1 MTDLSADYVVVGS
14 GAGGGPLAMRLAAAG
29 HSVIVIEAGVA
40 TGPGDLAYEVPGF
53 HAYASEDETITWSY
67 FVQHYDD
74 PLQAERD
81 PKYRAES
88 GGVLYPRCATV
99 GGCTAHNAMIIVRPN
114 NADWEAIAD
123 LTGDASWRAKEMN
136 GYFERL
142 EHCLY
147 VAPTPRL
154 PPEWWLTRALS
165 KIPLLRRF
173 AASNGHGSQG
183 WLPTSLAN
191 PLLLTRDI
199 VLLWVVIKAAST
211 QLKQLLGRR
220 LHWQESIWGL
230 VDPND
235 LRAQTQS
242 MQGVWLIPQSVE
254 KGHRVGTREA
264 LSAAATA
271 PGSTLTILPDTLA
284 TRLVLDD
291 TGRCRGVECLT
302 GRHLYRA
309 HTRPS
314 DDAGSPVTVTAH
326 REVIL
331 AGGAFNT
338 PQLLQL
344 SGIGPADE
352 LRRHHIDVRV
362 DSRGVGSNLQDRY
375 EVGVVTELKDKFT
388 LVKGGLFRPPTPQD
402 PPDPLLQEWQKG
414 DGPYSSNGG
423 LLAVMASSRPGL
435 ATPDLFLFA
444 LPADFRGY
452 YPGYHKD
459 LELKPNRLT
468 WAVLKAHTKNRGG
481 SVTLRSTDPRDTP
494 DIRFR
499 YFEEGTDTAGD
510 DLDAVVAG
518 VKLARRITGTLR
530 RWGATELSPG
540 PAASTDDQ
548 LRDFVRDSAWGHHAC
563 GTCAIGPDTDPSA
576 VLDSRFRVRGVPGLR
591 VVDASAFPTIPGYFL
606 VSSVLMIS
614 EKAADV
620 ILADASAPP
629 TPWPG
634 PPPPNWQ
641 DRP

>member
-1 MTDLSADYVVVGS
+1 VTTDLVADYVVVGS
-14 GAGGGPLAMRLAAAG
+14 GAGGGPLAVRLAAAG
-29 HSVIVIEAGVA
+29 HTVIVIEAGGL

-53 HAYASEDETITWSY
+53 HAFASEDPSMTWSY

-74 PLQAERD
+74 PQQAERD
-81 PKYRAES
+81 PKYQEDP

-114 NADWEAIAD
+114 NADWDDLAD
-123 LTGDASWRAKEMN
+123 LTGDTSWAAKSMN

-142 EHCLY
+142 ERCLY

-154 PPEWWLTRALS
+154 PPHWWLTRMLA

-191 PLLLTRDI
+191 PRLLTRDLL
-199 VLLWVVIKAAST
+199 LLWVVIKSAST
-211 QLKQLLGRR
+211 QLSRLLGRH
-220 LHWQESIWGL
+220 LHWQESIFGL

-235 LRAQTQS
+235 LRAQTQN

-254 KGHRVGTREA
+254 KGHRFGTREP
-264 LSAAATA
+264 LTAAATA
-271 PGSTLTILPDTLA
+271 LGSTLTILPNTLA
-284 TRLVLDD
+284 TRLILDD
-291 TGRCRGVECLT
+291 SGRCQGVECLS
-302 GRHLYRA
+302 GVRLYRA
-309 HTRPS
+309 DPRPS
-314 DDAGSPVTVTAH
+314 DDTGAPQTITAT

-331 AGGAFNT
+331 AGGTFNT

-344 SGIGPADE
+344 SGIGPAEE
-352 LRRHHIDVRV
+352 LRRHAIDVRV
-362 DSRGVGSNLQDRY
+362 DSAGVGANLQDRY
-375 EVGVVTELKDKFT
+375 EVGVVTELRDKFT
-388 LVKGGLFRPPTPQD
+388 LVKGGLFHPPTPQD
-402 PPDPLLQEWQKG
+402 PPDPLLKEWQKG
-414 DGPYSSNGG
+414 DGPYTSNGG
-423 LLAVMASSRPGL
+423 LLAVMASSRPEI

-481 SVTLRSTDPRDTP
+481 SVSLRSTDPRDTP

-499 YFEEGTDTAGD
+499 YFEEGTDTSGD

-518 VKLARRITGTLR
+518 VRLARRITATLR

-540 PAASTDDQ
+540 PAATTDEQ
-548 LRDFVRDSAWGHHAC
+548 LRAFVRDSAWGHHAC
-563 GTCAIGPDTDPSA
+563 GTCAIGPDSDPAA

-591 VVDASAFPTIPGYFL
+591 VVDASVFPTIPGYFL
-606 VSSVLMIS
+606 VSSVLMVS

-620 ILADASAPP
+620 ILADASAPS

-634 PPPPNWQ
+634 PPPTP
-641 DRP
+641 